1 MSDTT
6 YAISSVGPG
15 DRYIQAEVD
24 ALLEREGIHRD
35 QHLDYTAAAA
45 PPPNLLS
52 IYEPGI
58 LLGDFF
64 IYYLI

>member
-15 DRYIQAEVD
+15 DRYMQAEVD

-35 QHLDYTAAAA
+35 QHLDYTAAMLDETIMSSRPAA
-45 PPPNLLS
+45 CSETPS
-52 IYEPGI
+52 AVWR
-58 LLGDFF
+58 
-64 IYYLI
+64 